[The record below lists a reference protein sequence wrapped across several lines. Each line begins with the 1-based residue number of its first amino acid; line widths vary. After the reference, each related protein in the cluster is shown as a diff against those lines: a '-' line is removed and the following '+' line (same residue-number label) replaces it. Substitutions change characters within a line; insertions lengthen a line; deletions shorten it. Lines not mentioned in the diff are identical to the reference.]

1 MMEGEIKS
9 IIREIVEVEF
19 SELDLKIGDV
29 LRLKEEKDVKL
40 EVKAIKGRGRF
51 LCFLLSKT
59 KNLKRGDKVEYEK
72 SGISLPVGKELLGR
86 VIDPFGNPLDNLGK
100 LKTQELKTIK
110 YFSPPYQ
117 ETIFEKEI
125 IETGIKAIDFFAP
138 LLKGGKLGI
147 IGGAGLGKTVLLLEL
162 MHNLVQKKEKEVLIF
177 AGIGERIR
185 EGAELYET
193 LKKMKILDSAV
204 LIFGQMDKPAVIRFQ
219 AGISAISIAE
229 YFRDVEKKNVLFFVD
244 NVYRFLQAGNELS
257 TLLEK
262 LPSEGGY
269 QPTLFSEIGQFEEKL
284 VSTKDGFVTS
294 VQAIYVPADDI
305 SDPAI
310 QATFPYFDS
319 IIIFSRDVYQQGR
332 KPAIDLLNSF
342 SSAISE
348 EILGREHYFALLEAK
363 KVLERYRELDRIVKI
378 VGEAEL
384 SLGERNL
391 YNRAKKILNFMTQD
405 FFVVKDQTQ
414 REGKFVKRKETIDGV
429 KSILE
434 GRFDNLDPKVFLNIG
449 SVKDIK

>member
-1 MMEGEIKS
+1 MEGEIKS
-9 IIREIVEVEF
+9 IVREIVEVEF

-162 MHNLVQKKEKEVLIF
+162 MHNLVQKKEKDVLIF

-204 LIFGQMDKPAVIRFQ
+204 LIFGQMDQPAVIRFQ

-244 NVYRFLQAGNELS
+244 NVYRFLQAGHELS

-310 QATFPYFDS
+310 QATFTYFDS

-348 EILGREHYFALLEAK
+348 EILGREHYFTLLEAK
-363 KVLERYRELDRIVKI
+363 RVLERYRELDRIVKI

-414 REGKFVKRKETIDGV
+414 REGKFVKRKETIEGV

-434 GRFDNLDPKVFLNIG
+434 GRFDNLDAEVFLNIG